1 MIHQVIVEYA
11 KMAYMVGG
19 HLAAIR
25 TTSSHVT
32 YQLTPAEIT
41 NEKSVGKR
49 FEPYQLEKAREL
61 NRH

>member
-1 MIHQVIVEYA
+1 MVHQVIVEYA

-32 YQLTPAEIT
+32 YQLTQAGIT
-41 NEKSVGKR
+41 NEKKGW
-49 FEPYQLEKAREL
+49 
-61 NRH
+61 